1 MEQKPFRITP
11 QKGRKN
17 SFINLHYHIPQ
28 AGIARHQEETAQLT
42 SCPPRE
48 MKKEVSDQ
56 LPQAFIA
63 PHEGPAFVPPL
74 RD

>member
-1 MEQKPFRITP
+1 MEQKPLRITT

-17 SFINLHYHIPQ
+17 SFIYLHDHIPQ
-28 AGIARHQEETAQLT
+28 AGIAWHQEETARLT
-42 SCPPRE
+42 SCPHRE

-63 PHEGPAFVPPL
+63 PHEGPAFIPPP